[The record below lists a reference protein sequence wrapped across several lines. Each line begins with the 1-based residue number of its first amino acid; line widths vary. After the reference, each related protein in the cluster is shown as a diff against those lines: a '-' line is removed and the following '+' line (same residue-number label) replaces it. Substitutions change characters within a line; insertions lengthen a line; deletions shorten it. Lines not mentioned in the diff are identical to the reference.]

1 MALLLHACLT
11 SALATQAGD
20 GTQGL
25 SQASTMLAV
34 QATLLLLLLLRQAFH
49 EVVFLL
55 PPKEP

>member
-1 MALLLHACLT
+1 
-11 SALATQAGD
+11 
-20 GTQGL
+20 
-25 SQASTMLAV
+25 MLAV